1 MRCVLSK
8 GTVYMASFTGWRQVE
23 PLLEM
28 AGLDRALIP
37 VSRVLIK
44 PNLVADQPP
53 PMTTPVALVTEII
66 RFVQHAYPDLEIIVG
81 DGCGSLK
88 YDTGHVFASQGYTAM
103 AAATGVTLLDLNVAL
118 PLRRLVNPQCR
129 RWPEM
134 YLPELLFNSFVIS
147 VPVLKAH
154 SMAGVTLTM
163 KNMMG
168 AAPPAH
174 YQQNG
179 HWQKASFHEN
189 IQKAIFDL
197 NQYRAPDFTLLD
209 ATVGMAEAHL
219 WGPTC
224 QPPINRLLAGFDP
237 VAIDAYGAGLL
248 GLNWRQIGH
257 INFAHGLLG
266 QAEPL
271 TIREL

>member
-1 MRCVLSK
+1 VFIAK
-8 GTVYMASFTGWRQVE
+8 FTGWRQVG

-28 AGLDRALIP
+28 AGLDRALANAR
-37 VSRVLIK
+37 RVLIK
-44 PNLVADQPP
+44 PNLVADLPP
-53 PMTTPVALVTEII
+53 PMTTPVELVTELIK
-66 RFVQHAYPDLEIIVG
+66 FVQHDHPDLEIIVG

-88 YDTGHVFASQGYTAM
+88 YDTGHVFARQGYTAM
-103 AAATGVTLLDLNVAL
+103 AAATGATLLDLNVAL

-168 AAPPAH
+168 TVPPVH

-179 HWQKASFHEN
+179 HWRKASFHEN
-189 IQKAIFDL
+189 IQEAVFDL
-197 NQYRAPDFTLLD
+197 NQYRTPDFTLLD
-209 ATVGMAEAHL
+209 ATVGMSEAHL
-219 WGPTC
+219 WGPVC
-224 QPPINRLLAGFDP
+224 QPPKERLVAGFDP
-237 VAIDAYGAGLL
+237 VAIDACGAGLL
-248 GLNWRQIGH
+248 GLDWRQIGH
-257 INFAHGLLG
+257 INLAHGLLG